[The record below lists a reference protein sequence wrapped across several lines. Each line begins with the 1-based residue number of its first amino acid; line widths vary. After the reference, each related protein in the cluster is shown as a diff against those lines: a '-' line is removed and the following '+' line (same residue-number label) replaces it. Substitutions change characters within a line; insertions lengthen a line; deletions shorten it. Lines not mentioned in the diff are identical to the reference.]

1 MFSRSLIL
9 ETINIMNKTLLGYVP
24 DESPIYAVHPFV
36 KLFFLLTVSLF
47 PMFVQAP
54 DWNIGLVV
62 AIVFLMWV
70 SRVDMRTLKIYIP
83 VAISMGTII
92 LISYTVLGGT
102 HPEFELVATLGSVN
116 IYWERIRDAII
127 VYFRVIPMI
136 FTMVFFLS
144 TSRERDIIVSMR
156 SVRIPFVATYIT
168 AMSLRAAGMV
178 LEDFQIVRQAEQA
191 RGFDSAGKSIAY
203 KIRQYVM
210 YMVPLFALS
219 LRRSEEFTNALVARG
234 YAFTGEA
241 SKVKRADYILTHYSY
256 KYYDYIFIVLI
267 SLSFAALLI
276 LRFGYGYFA
285 VEQSWLINLLRSAIG

>member
-1 MFSRSLIL
+1 
-9 ETINIMNKTLLGYVP
+9 MNKTLLGYVP

-36 KLFFLLTVSLF
+36 KLFFLLIVSLF

-54 DWNIGLVV
+54 DWNIALVV
-62 AIVFLMWV
+62 VIVLLMWI

-102 HPEFELVATLGSVN
+102 HPEFELLVTWGGVN
-116 IYWERIRDAII
+116 IYWERIRDAVV

-156 SVRIPFVATYIT
+156 SVRIPFVATYVT

-191 RGFDSAGKSIAY
+191 RGFDSVGKSIPY

-267 SLSFAALLI
+267 SLSFVALLV
-276 LRFGYGYFA
+276 LRFGYDCFG
-285 VEQSWLINLLRSAIG
+285 VEQSWLINLLRSAIS

>member
-1 MFSRSLIL
+1 
-9 ETINIMNKTLLGYVP
+9 MNKTLLGYVP
-24 DESPIYAVHPFV
+24 DELPIYAVHPFV
-36 KLFFLLTVSLF
+36 KLFFLLVVSLF
-47 PMFVQAP
+47 PMFVSAP
-54 DWNIGLVV
+54 DWNIALMVL
-62 AIVFLMWV
+62 IVLLMWV

-102 HPEFELVATLGSVN
+102 HPEFELVVRWAGVN
-116 IYWERIRDAII
+116 IYWERIRDAIV
-127 VYFRVIPMI
+127 VYFRVLPMI

-168 AMSLRAAGMV
+168 AMALRAAGMV

-191 RGFDSAGKSIAY
+191 RGFDPVGKSLAY

-241 SKVKRADYILTHYSY
+241 SKVKRADFILTHYSY
-256 KYYDYIFIVLI
+256 KYYDYIFIALI
-267 SLSFAALLI
+267 SVSFVSLLI
-276 LRFGYGYFA
+276 FRFGYGFFG
-285 VEQSWLINLLRSAIG
+285 VEQSWLISLLRNAIG

>member
-1 MFSRSLIL
+1 
-9 ETINIMNKTLLGYVP
+9 MNKTLLGYVP

-36 KLFFLLTVSLF
+36 KLFFLLIVSLF

-54 DWNIGLVV
+54 DWNIALVV
-62 AIVFLMWV
+62 VIVLLMWI

-102 HPEFELVATLGSVN
+102 HPEFELLVTWGGVN
-116 IYWERIRDAII
+116 IYWERIRDAIV
-127 VYFRVIPMI
+127 VYFRVVPMI
-136 FTMVFFLS
+136 FTMVFFLN

-156 SVRIPFVATYIT
+156 SVRIPFVATYVT

-191 RGFDSAGKSIAY
+191 RGFDSVGKSLAY

-234 YAFTGEA
+234 YAFTGKA

-256 KYYDYIFIVLI
+256 KYYDFIFIVLI
-267 SLSFAALLI
+267 SLSFIALLV
-276 LRFGYGYFA
+276 LRFGYGYFD
-285 VEQSWLINLLRSAIG
+285 VEQSWLINLLRSAIS